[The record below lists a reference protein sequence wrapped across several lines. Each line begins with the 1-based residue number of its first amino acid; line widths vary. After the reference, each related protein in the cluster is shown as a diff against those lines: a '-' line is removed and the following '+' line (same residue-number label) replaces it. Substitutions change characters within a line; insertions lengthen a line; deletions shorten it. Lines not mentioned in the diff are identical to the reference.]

1 MRKVVIMGGL
11 VFGALALGGCLQ
23 PGDGAIT
30 GAIAIGPSAG
40 AAACSAI
47 TKNAA
52 QNGLC
57 VDAVG
62 LAVGV
67 GQAYQAG
74 ALK

>member
-11 VFGALALGGCLQ
+11 VFGGLSLGGCMQ
-23 PGDGAIT
+23 AGDQAIT

-40 AAACSAI
+40 PAACGAF
-47 TKNAA
+47 TKNAT

-62 LAVGV
+62 LAIGF

>member
-1 MRKVVIMGGL
+1 MKKFLILGGL
-11 VFGALALGGCLQ
+11 ALGSLSLGGCLR
-23 PGDGAIT
+23 

-52 QNGLC
+52 QDGLC
-57 VDAVG
+57 VAAVG

-74 ALK
+74 AIK